1 VTAIVLALLASLGWG
16 SADFLGGLRARHLP
30 LRAVVCGM
38 MAGGL
43 ALALLLAAV
52 TGSGYP
58 GNGVLL
64 AGVVAGVSSMVAVS
78 TLYKALAIG
87 SMSIVS
93 PISAAYPVVPVVWG
107 LLQGERP
114 SGLQHAGMALVV
126 AGVVTASYVRGPAGE
141 GPADDDRAAVVPLPD
156 VGEGLVGRLRRD
168 AAAHRPRLLASVALA
183 VVAALASG
191 MVLTALSAAATT
203 DPYWGLIVLR
213 TTGLAGLLVVVAAH
227 RGLGVPLRRFPAL
240 MGIGALDTAAT
251 GLFAVATT
259 YGYLSIVSV
268 IASLF
273 PVTVLALARLWLG
286 ERVRP
291 HQAAGIAAALSG
303 VALLAVA

>member
-114 SGLQHAGMALVV
+114 SGLQYAGMALVV
-126 AGVVTASYVRGPAGE
+126 AGVVTASYVRGPAAGDAA
-141 GPADDDRAAVVPLPD
+141 GDGAAVVPLPD
-156 VGEGLVGRLRRD
+156 VGEGLVERLRRD

-273 PVTVLALARLWLG
+273 PVTVLALARVGLG